1 MNLSIDTIIMNIIE
15 CLDTLFIIKSELI
28 MTEEILKK
36 IKQLPPLPESAMQ
49 IEAVYQDPDSTFND
63 MVKILEKDP
72 LLTADILKAANS
84 PLYGF
89 SREINAISQAVGLFG
104 MGTVRGFALASI
116 VKKSFNLD
124 LAPYGITNEMFS
136 TLSKKQHALITS
148 WCIRKENKLLG
159 VLSPAAFLVEIG
171 KVLIAQQIISDNKEE
186 AFHTALLEFND
197 VEAAERE
204 VLGVDTPE
212 VSATIFA
219 QWKFESGLVDV
230 IRNCQNPDKAEEEDK
245 RAAQILNVVRV
256 AVPINGVLTEESI
269 NKAKALIEKY
279 ELDMPSFE
287 KALEAF

>member
-1 MNLSIDTIIMNIIE
+1 
-15 CLDTLFIIKSELI
+15 

-49 IEAVYQDPDSTFND
+49 IEAVYQDPDSSFND

-124 LAPYGITNEMFS
+124 LAPYGITNDMFS
-136 TLSKKQHALITS
+136 MLSKKQHGLMTS

-171 KVLIAQQIISDNKEE
+171 KVLIAQQIKVDGKEE
-186 AFHTALLEFND
+186 EFAAALKELQD

-204 VLGVDTPE
+204 IVGVDTPE
-212 VSATIFA
+212 VSATIFS
-219 QWKFESGLVDV
+219 QWKFEEGLVDV
-230 IRNCQNPDKAEEEDK
+230 IRNCQNPQNAAEEDQ
-245 RAAQILNVVRV
+245 RPAQILHVVRA
-256 AVPINGVLTEESI
+256 AVPINGVITDDSI
-269 NKAKALIEKY
+269 NIAKELINKY
-279 ELDMPSFE
+279 SLDLESFE
-287 KALEAF
+287 TAIKNATE

>member
-1 MNLSIDTIIMNIIE
+1 
-15 CLDTLFIIKSELI
+15 

-49 IEAVYQDPDSTFND
+49 IEAVYQNPDSSFND

-124 LAPYGITNEMFS
+124 LSPYGISNEMFS
-136 TLSKKQHALITS
+136 ALSKKQHGLMTA
-148 WCIRKENKLLG
+148 WCLRKENKLLG

-171 KVLIAQQIISDNKEE
+171 KVLIAQQIMADGKQE
-186 AFHTALLEFND
+186 AFRDTLANLQD

-204 VLGVDTPE
+204 VVGADTPE

-219 QWKFESGLVDV
+219 QWKFEEGLVDV
-230 IRNCQNPDKAEEEDK
+230 IRNCQNPEKAEEEDQ
-245 RAAQILNVVRV
+245 RPAQILHVVRV
-256 AVPINGVLTEESI
+256 AVPINGAVTDASVEA
-269 NKAKALIEKY
+269 AKALIEKY
-279 ELDMPSFE
+279 GLDMESFDTAVE
-287 KALEAF
+287 NAR

>member
-1 MNLSIDTIIMNIIE
+1 
-15 CLDTLFIIKSELI
+15 

-49 IEAVYQDPDSTFND
+49 IEAVYQDPDSSFND

-116 VKKSFNLD
+116 VKKSFALD
-124 LAPYGITNEMFS
+124 LSPYGINNDMFS
-136 TLSKKQHALITS
+136 ALSKKQHGLMTS
-148 WCIRKENKLLG
+148 WCLRKENRLLG
-159 VLSPAAFLVEIG
+159 ILSPAAFLVEIG
-171 KVLIAQQIISDNKEE
+171 KVLISQQIIADGKQDE
-186 AFHTALLEFND
+186 FRDALESLDD

-204 VLGVDTPE
+204 IVGVDTPE

-219 QWKFESGLVDV
+219 QWKFEEGLVDV
-230 IRNCQNPDKAEEEDK
+230 IRNCQNPQNAEEEDQ
-245 RAAQILNVVRV
+245 RPAQILHVVRV
-256 AVPINGVLTEESI
+256 AVPINGIITDQSI
-269 NKAKALIEKY
+269 EAAKALIEKY
-279 ELDMPSFE
+279 DLDMESFDTAIE
-287 KALEAF
+287 NAK

>member
-1 MNLSIDTIIMNIIE
+1 
-15 CLDTLFIIKSELI
+15 

-49 IEAVYQDPDSTFND
+49 IEAVYQNPDSSFND

-124 LAPYGITNEMFS
+124 LSVYGISNDMFS
-136 TLSKKQHALITS
+136 ALSKKQHGLMTA
-148 WCIRKENKLLG
+148 WCLRKENKLLG

-171 KVLIAQQIISDNKEE
+171 KVLIAQQVMADGKEE
-186 AFHTALLEFND
+186 AFRDALANLQD

-204 VLGVDTPE
+204 VVGVDTPE

-219 QWKFESGLVDV
+219 QWKFEDGLVDV
-230 IRNCQNPDKAEEEDK
+230 IRNCQNPENATEEDQ
-245 RAAQILNVVRV
+245 RPARILHVVRV
-256 AVPINGVLTEESI
+256 AVPINGAVTDASVAA
-269 NKAKALIEKY
+269 AKELIEKY
-279 ELDMPSFE
+279 DLDMESFDTAIE
-287 KALEAF
+287 NAR

>member
-1 MNLSIDTIIMNIIE
+1 
-15 CLDTLFIIKSELI
+15 
-28 MTEEILKK
+28 MTEEILQK

-49 IEAVYQDPDSTFND
+49 IEAVYQNPDSSFND

-124 LAPYGITNEMFS
+124 LSPYGISNDMFS
-136 TLSKKQHALITS
+136 ALSKKQHGLMTA
-148 WCIRKENKLLG
+148 WCLRKENKLLG

-171 KVLIAQQIISDNKEE
+171 KVLIAQQIMTDGKQE
-186 AFHTALLEFND
+186 AFRDALANLQD

-204 VLGVDTPE
+204 IVGVDTPE

-219 QWKFESGLVDV
+219 QWKFEEALVDV
-230 IRNCQNPDKAEEEDK
+230 IGNCQNPENAAEEDK
-245 RAAQILNVVRV
+245 RAARILHVVRV
-256 AVPINGVLTEESI
+256 AVPINGTVTDASVAA
-269 NKAKALIEKY
+269 AKGLIEKY
-279 ELDMPSFE
+279 DLDMESFDTAIE
-287 KALEAF
+287 NAR